1 MRYSR
6 FRVLFPEMKSIKNI
20 AFLPILL
27 LCFFFDVGSVS
38 ALTISPVKVE
48 VTGDPGQTLRGE
60 IEVLNEQIETKTYFS
75 SFENFEPSGDTGS
88 PKFIGS
94 KDGLATWLQTQPTVS
109 VANGETVKIP
119 YTITIPANAEPGGY
133 FAAIFLGEQDPG
145 TQSAGEVSIG
155 GKIGVLILLRVSGD
169 IEEQA
174 GISEFSIS
182 DSGKFQTTLPITFA
196 YRFANSGGDRVVPL
210 GDILVKNTFGGITA
224 TLPANTNE
232 GSVLPNSARKFQVMW
247 NDVSGATSTLDNFFS
262 IAKSQFNDFHFGI
275 YKAELSVV
283 YGATN
288 QTATDSFR
296 FLFIPW
302 QLLTIAFVGLVMV
315 LFALRRY
322 NAWIISKSKLK
333 T

>member
-1 MRYSR
+1 
-6 FRVLFPEMKSIKNI
+6 MKSLKNI
-20 AFLPILL
+20 VLVPIIL
-27 LCFFFDVGSVS
+27 LCFFFDSGSVS

-60 IEVLNEQIETKTYFS
+60 IEILNEQLETKTYFS

-94 KDGLATWLQTQPTVS
+94 DGGLATWLQTQPTVT

-169 IEEQA
+169 IEEKA
-174 GISEFSIS
+174 GISEFNTG
-182 DSGKFQTTLPITFA
+182 DGEKFKTNLPINFS

-210 GDILVKNTFGGITA
+210 GDIVIRNTFGGLTA
-224 TLPANTNE
+224 TLPANINE
-232 GSVLPNSARKFQVMW
+232 GSVLPNSARKFQVAW
-247 NDVSGATSTLDNFFS
+247 NEMSGATSTPDNFLS
-262 IAKSQFNDFHFGI
+262 IVKSQFNDFHFGL
-275 YKAELSVV
+275 YKAEISVV
-283 YGATN
+283 YGVTN
-288 QTATDSFR
+288 QTATDSISFI
-296 FLFIPW
+296 FIPW
-302 QLLTIAFVGLVMV
+302 QLLTVFLAGFIIALFGL
-315 LFALRRY
+315 RKY
-322 NAWIISKSKLK
+322 NAWIISKSKSK
-333 T
+333 N

>member
-1 MRYSR
+1 
-6 FRVLFPEMKSIKNI
+6 MKLLKNI
-20 AFLPILL
+20 VFLPILL
-27 LCFFFDVGSVS
+27 LCFFFDSGSVS

-48 VTGDPGQTLRGE
+48 VTGDPGQILRGE
-60 IEVLNEQIETKTYFS
+60 IELLNEQLETKTYFS

-88 PKFIGS
+88 PKFVGS

-109 VANGETVKIP
+109 ISNGETVKIP
-119 YTITIPANAEPGGY
+119 YTITIPVNAEPGGY

-145 TQSAGEVSIG
+145 AQSAGEVSIG

-182 DSGKFQTTLPITFA
+182 ESGKFQNALPINFA
-196 YRFANSGGDRVVPL
+196 YKFANSGGDRVVPL
-210 GDILVKNTFGGITA
+210 GDILIKNTFGGLTA
-224 TLPANTNE
+224 TLPANINE

-247 NDVSGATSTLDNFFS
+247 SDVNGATSTSNNFFAT
-262 IAKSQFNDFHFGI
+262 AKSQLSDFHFGL

-288 QTATDSFR
+288 QTTTDSFR

-302 QLLTIAFVGLVMV
+302 QLLTLMLIGVVVALLG
-315 LFALRRY
+315 LRRY
-322 NAWIISKSKLK
+322 NAWIISKSKSK
-333 T
+333 V